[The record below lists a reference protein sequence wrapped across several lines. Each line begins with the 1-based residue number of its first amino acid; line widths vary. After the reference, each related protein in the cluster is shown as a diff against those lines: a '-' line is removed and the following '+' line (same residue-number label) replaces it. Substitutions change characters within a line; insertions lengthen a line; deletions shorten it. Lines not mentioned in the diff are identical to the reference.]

1 MTLPISRSSLLAGTW
16 RAFCLRVPASV
27 VLVFFI
33 QTGCGG
39 DNVSGNERA
48 LARVGSETISESSFV
63 GELERRAG
71 RFSVD
76 FSAPDARLSVIEE
89 MIDERVQLA
98 RARDLGLD
106 QAPDI
111 KRELDAVLMRHLR
124 ERELVPVIAEVTV
137 TEDDVTSYFADHEE
151 EFSRPE
157 RLRAAI
163 VQLEVAPNASDAV
176 RLRRRAEAE
185 ALHEEALL
193 MSDGFHGFGP
203 IAARASGHRASR
215 YKGGDIGWLVRDED
229 RYPFDSAAL
238 EAIFALK
245 SVGDIGPIVDGV
257 DGLYLVRLIAVEP
270 RSTPPLA
277 RVAPMIQQ
285 RLFDEKQKRVR
296 RDWISILRSRAGVE
310 YDPKRL
316 AEIELPAK
324 LVVSE
329 PKASSAPPSLPG
341 S

>member
-1 MTLPISRSSLLAGTW
+1 MSGLAGLLL
-16 RAFCLRVPASV
+16 C
-27 VLVFFI
+27 I

-39 DNVSGNERA
+39 DDISKNERA

-63 GELERRAG
+63 GEMERRAG

-76 FSAPDARLSVIEE
+76 FSAPAARLSVIEE

-98 RARDLGLD
+98 RARALGLD
-106 QAPDI
+106 QAPNV

-124 ERELVPVIAEVTV
+124 ERELVPMIAEVTV
-137 TEDDVTSYFADHEE
+137 TEEDVTTYFADHDED
-151 EFSRPE
+151 FSRPE

-163 VQLEVAPNASDAV
+163 VQLEIAPNASDVV

-193 MSDGFHGFGP
+193 LSDGFRGFGP

-238 EAIFALK
+238 EAIFALE
-245 SVGDIGPIVDGV
+245 SAGEIGPIVDGI

-285 RLFDEKQKRVR
+285 RLFDEKQNRVR
-296 RDWISILRSRAGVE
+296 RDWISVLRSRVGVDF
-310 YDPKRL
+310 DPTRL

-324 LVVSE
+324 LVVAE
-329 PKASSAPPSLPG
+329 PTGSPDPPSLPG